1 MYICICN
8 AIRESE
14 LRAVAR
20 TTTGCAET
28 AYAAL
33 GKRPNC
39 GGCLYDAEDLLADER
54 SRVCCSELAA

>member
-20 TTTGCAET
+20 RTTGCAET
-28 AYAAL
+28 AYGAL
-33 GKRPNC
+33 GKQPNC
-39 GGCLYDAEDLLADER
+39 GGCLGHAEDVLQDER
-54 SRVCCSELAA
+54 SRASCPAMAA

>member
-20 TTTGCAET
+20 RTSGCAET

-39 GGCLYDAEDLLADER
+39 GGCLCFAEDVLADECAR
-54 SRVCCSELAA
+54 AACPALAA

>member
-20 TTTGCAET
+20 ITTGCAET

-39 GGCLYDAEDLLADER
+39 GGCLCDAEDVLADER
-54 SRVCCSELAA
+54 ACMACPAMAA

>member
-20 TTTGCAET
+20 RTTGCAET

-33 GKRPNC
+33 GKQPNC
-39 GGCLYDAEDLLADER
+39 GGCLCHAEDVLADER
-54 SRVCCSELAA
+54 GRVGCPALAA